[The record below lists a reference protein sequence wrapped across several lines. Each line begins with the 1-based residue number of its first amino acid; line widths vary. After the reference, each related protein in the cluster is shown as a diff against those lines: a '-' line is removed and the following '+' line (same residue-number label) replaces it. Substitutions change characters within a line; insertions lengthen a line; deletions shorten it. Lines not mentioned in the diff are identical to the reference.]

1 MPRKPKALTT
11 VAPSIPGRRV
21 SRKVSLTKDVLEAI
35 RPTGKRFRLTDIVVR
50 GLSVDVGI
58 TGSITW
64 QVRAPMKTG
73 NRQEWI
79 PIGPFPGVTPEA
91 ARDEAERIR
100 TNLLNEVDIRKTK
113 RAARKSGTIEF
124 LIGRWLLEYVKKE
137 LSEGTYKSYYEKA
150 MLYIIPAFG
159 EKYPRDIAPAMIAT
173 WHEKI
178 TEMGVAAYRK
188 DDGEEQRRTRKVGKP
203 RERKG
208 RPAATAA
215 DAAKRCFSAF
225 FGWAVE
231 DGKAD
236 FNPCLGGRKNGE
248 HPIHRPMGS
257 EARKKVGSTLLG
269 MEANGEANAI
279 YLEAIRFA
287 SMTGIRRRSVAEL
300 EWCEVDFDGE
310 FVTLKEKMVR
320 TNGPRRHPL
329 GPAALSILQGI
340 PHIADSP
347 YVFPGRD
354 PERPVSVGTLNRIWS
369 KVREAAEVH
378 ASKPEK
384 DRYGVLIEKPN
395 IRFHDLRHTKGAAL
409 GKKNKNTMVA
419 ATMGL
424 STDRMADRY
433 GKPVDEEVVKANLA
447 VEREFA
453 SEMGVPWPSR
463 GKNKAK
469 KEAKVVAPAPA
480 QIVIQIASWPPR
492 KPRAKKPV
500 IKKEPK
506 PRPTRIQWPSDE
518 DLQRLVLEKPMTE
531 LAALLTASDRAIAKR
546 CDRLGITRPTQGH
559 WLKRDREE

>member
-1 MPRKPKALTT
+1 
-11 VAPSIPGRRV
+11 
-21 SRKVSLTKDVLEAI
+21 VLDAI
-35 RPTGKRFRLTDIVVR
+35 KPTGKRFRLTDTVVR

-64 QVRAPMKTG
+64 QMRAPVKVG

-79 PIGPFPGVTPEA
+79 SIGAYPGITPEA
-91 ARDEAERIR
+91 ARDEAIRIR
-100 TNLLNEVDIRKTK
+100 TNLLDEVDIRKAK

-159 EKYPRDIAPAMIAT
+159 EKYPRDFTPAMIAT

-188 DDGEEQRRTRKVGKP
+188 DDAEEQRRTRKVGKP
-203 RERKG
+203 RKRKG

-231 DGKAD
+231 DGKSD

-269 MEANGEANAI
+269 MEANREANVI

-287 SMTGIRRRSVAEL
+287 SMSGIRRRSVAML
-300 EWCEVDFDGE
+300 EWCDVDFDGE
-310 FVTLKEKMVR
+310 FVTLNEKMVR
-320 TNGPRRHPL
+320 TNGPRKHPL

-340 PHIADSP
+340 PRIGDSP

-354 PERPVSVGTLNRIWS
+354 PDRPVSEGTLNRIWS
-369 KVREAAEVH
+369 LVREAAGVH

-424 STDRMADRY
+424 ATDRMADRY
-433 GKPVDEEVVKANLA
+433 GKPVDEEVVKANLE

-463 GKNKAK
+463 NKNKAK
-469 KEAKVVAPAPA
+469 QEAKVKAPAPA

-500 IKKEPK
+500 VKKEPK
-506 PRPTRIQWPSDE
+506 PRPTQIEWPSDE
-518 DLQRLVLEKPMTE
+518 DLQRLVLEKSLVKVGE
-531 LAALLTASDRAIAKR
+531 DLGVSDVAVAKR
-546 CDRLGITRPTQGH
+546 CRRQG
-559 WLKRDREE
+559 LKLKSKGLRVNQ